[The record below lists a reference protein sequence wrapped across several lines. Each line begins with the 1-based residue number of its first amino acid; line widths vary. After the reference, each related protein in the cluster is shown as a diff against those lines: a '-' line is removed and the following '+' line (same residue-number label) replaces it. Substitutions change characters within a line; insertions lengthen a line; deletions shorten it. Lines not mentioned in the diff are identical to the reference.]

1 MLGVL
6 LAANDVN
13 EKLTETLS
21 PEKVSLFGT
30 SVMVNPSFYTA
41 LAVSAILIVA
51 AIILRFTVVN
61 KMKDVPGK
69 VQTILEMF
77 VGGFSKMAE
86 GKYSGFVGGYIAIAA
101 IYIGLGTLVELL
113 GFRPVMADLNAC
125 VAMGVSTFG
134 LIFFYGFKANG
145 KNRLKHFLNPINIV
159 TDLAVPVSLSF
170 RLFGS
175 IMSGLLITELVYSF
189 LFTSFV
195 VPVIVSVITTLFH
208 AFIQAYIFATLSTL
222 FIAEATE

>member
-1 MLGVL
+1 MSFL
-6 LAANDVN
+6 LSATDVN
-13 EKLTETLS
+13 ERLSEALS
-21 PEKVSLFGT
+21 PQKVNLFGT
-30 SVMVNPSFYTA
+30 GIMVNPSFFTA
-41 LAVSAILIVA
+41 LAVSAILIIVA
-51 AIILRFTVVN
+51 VILRLTVIRRL
-61 KMKDVPGK
+61 KDVPGK
-69 VQTILEMF
+69 VQTVLETF
-77 VGGFSKMAE
+77 VGGFSKMAD
-86 GKYSGFVGGYIAIAA
+86 GKYSGAIGGYIAVTAL
-101 IYIGLGTLVELL
+101 YIGVGTLVELL

-125 VAMGVSTFG
+125 VAMGVSCFG
-134 LIFFYGFKANG
+134 LIFFFGFKAKG
-145 KNRLKHFLNPINIV
+145 KKRFKHYLNPINIV

-222 FIAEATE
+222 FIAEATD

>member
-1 MLGVL
+1 MSGLIS
-6 LAANDVN
+6 ATDVN
-13 EKLTETLS
+13 ERLTETLS
-21 PEKVSLFGT
+21 PEKVNLFGT
-30 SVMVNPSFYTA
+30 GIMVNPSFFTA
-41 LAVSAILIVA
+41 IAVSAILIIA
-51 AIILRFTVVN
+51 AIILRLTVIR
-61 KMKDVPGK
+61 KLKDVPGK
-69 VQTILEMF
+69 VQTILELF

-86 GKYSGFVGGYIAIAA
+86 GKYGGFIGGYIAITA

-113 GFRPVMADLNAC
+113 GFRPIMADLNAC

-134 LIFFYGFKANG
+134 LIFFFGFKAKG
-145 KNRLKHFLNPINIV
+145 KNRLKHYLNPINIV
-159 TDLAVPVSLSF
+159 TDVAVPVSLSF

-195 VPVIVSVITTLFH
+195 IPVIVSVITTLFH

-222 FIAEATE
+222 FIAEATD

>member
-61 KMKDVPGK
+61 KMKDIPGK
-69 VQTILEMF
+69 VQMILEMF